1 MVSLRKVVV
10 YSLPAI
16 LCYTIESMAE
26 IIDTVILG
34 HVNITSVA
42 SVAASNSLLINLA
55 WIFGSFVEALS
66 AQVAQKKAV
75 QNKGLRNYFF
85 TTLTLTSVIGLSVA
99 IVLFFLRSDFLGY
112 MMGAKGE
119 LLLES
124 KSYYSIRVLGFPLT
138 ILSMIF
144 MAIFRGLQ
152 RYFLSLCIVLMIV
165 CLNAIG
171 TYTCVCHFDLGV
183 EGAAYSTVASFLIAD
198 IFSFSFLFRYVKHL
212 NCREPFEIKW
222 EDIKE
227 LFKDGIAAIGRN
239 SLLILSFITLLA
251 LATRISISVLA
262 SYQIALQ
269 IWQFSVFSYYGL
281 GSIGTSLGAFYI
293 GQKNYLAHKVLCKK
307 LTVLGL
313 TFSCCFSLFYIFSK
327 QWVQEIFTNQVYIHE
342 LLDTIWLYL
351 VLSQPI
357 SGLTY
362 IYEGILFGSRDFTFL
377 RKRMLEA
384 TFLVCIPL
392 ALVWFWKAPSL
403 LGLFVPLQG
412 FQFYRLLTGWW
423 KCKKQAI
430 ELKSQ
435 YG

>member
-26 IIDTVILG
+26 IIDTAILG

-99 IVLFFLRSDFLGY
+99 IVLFFLRSGFLGY

-171 TYTCVCHFDLGV
+171 TYICVCHFDLGV

-251 LATRISISVLA
+251 LATRVSISVLA

-269 IWQFSVFSYYGL
+269 VWQFSAFSYYGL

-307 LTVLGL
+307 LT
-313 TFSCCFSLFYIFSK
+313 FSLFFIFSK
-327 QWVQEIFTNQVYIHE
+327 QWVQKIFRNQVYIHE

-357 SGLTY
+357 SGRAY

-377 RKRMLEA
+377 RNRNL
-384 TFLVCIPL
+384 LV
-392 ALVWFWKAPSL
+392 
-403 LGLFVPLQG
+403 
-412 FQFYRLLTGWW
+412 TGWW
-423 KCKKQAI
+423 GCKKQAI
-430 ELKSQ
+430 VLKSQ